1 MTRAGSRAIDPATFT
16 PFFKWN
22 RGEVSCEGV
31 PLDAIAQKNGTP
43 VYVYSR
49 AAIRAAY
56 LGLDRAL
63 GAALGPQSGNSP
75 HRVCYAVKANSNLSV
90 LREFAKLGSGFD
102 IVSGGELERLRRI
115 GVAGNRIVFS
125 GVGKTREEIAAALK
139 AGILLF
145 NVESAAE
152 LETLEA
158 EASRLRRVAPAALR
172 VNPDVAAGA
181 HPHIATGKH
190 QHKFGVDWRHA
201 SELYLRYC
209 GRKWISWQGIS
220 AHIGSQVL
228 SVGPYKKA
236 LGRLAG
242 YVRDLAKAGVPLR
255 YFDIGGGLGVRY
267 TNEKPPTFPNYA
279 RTLASELRALR
290 CTVLVEPG
298 RAMVA
303 QAGVLLMRV
312 LYTKQ
317 TGGKTFV
324 VVDAAMND
332 FIRPALYDA
341 VHPITRVTKSPGS
354 RKICDVAVVGPV
366 CETGDVFLNSWPMED
381 VVPGDVLALWGAGA
395 YGFAQSSNYNS
406 RLRPPEIMV
415 EAKAARVI
423 RKRDTISEMLR
434 GE

>member
-1 MTRAGSRAIDPATFT
+1 M
-16 PFFKWN
+16 
-22 RGEVSCEGV
+22 CEGV

-152 LETLEA
+152 LDVLESRSVAIAAGRARSVASESGCCCGRASAYRHRQASAQIWSGLAPRKRTVFEILRAEMDFVAGNQRAHWFAGVERGAVQESFA
-158 EASRLRRVAPAALR
+158 EAGWDTFAIWRRPACRCDISIL
-172 VNPDVAAGA
+172 AAGWA
-181 HPHIATGKH
+181 
-190 QHKFGVDWRHA
+190 
-201 SELYLRYC
+201 C
-209 GRKWISWQGIS
+209 GTQMKSRRRFRITR
-220 AHIGSQVL
+220 
-228 SVGPYKKA
+228 
-236 LGRLAG
+236 GRWL
-242 YVRDLAKAGVPLR
+242 PSC
-255 YFDIGGGLGVRY
+255 
-267 TNEKPPTFPNYA
+267 A
-279 RTLASELRALR
+279 RLR

-354 RKICDVAVVGPV
+354 RKIRDVAVVGPV

-395 YGFAQSSNYNS
+395 YGFAQCVELQFAAAAS
-406 RLRPPEIMV
+406 RNH
-415 EAKAARVI
+415 
-423 RKRDTISEMLR
+423 
-434 GE
+434 G